1 MPLRIEIKSPLITE
15 ISGVSKAGK
24 PYNIKK
30 QIGWAYTY
38 DQQGDLN
45 PFPEKIEIGIA
56 DGQSPF
62 PVGNYVLSDK
72 CIYVGD
78 FSSLT
83 VGRLILEPV
92 QSRTSASA

>member
-1 MPLRIEIKSPLITE
+1 MALRIEIKSPLITE
-15 ISGVSKAGK
+15 ISGISKSGK

-45 PFPEKIEIGIA
+45 PFPEKIEIGMA
-56 DGQSPF
+56 DGQAPF

-78 FSSLT
+78 FSSLSI
-83 VGRLILEPV
+83 GRVILDPV
-92 QSRTSASA
+92 QVRSSPAA